1 MPAAREDR
9 SPPGASALGV
19 RADRLSVAALRCRCH
34 IGVTEEERRERQRL
48 EIDLDLYADL
58 EDAGRSADLARTI
71 DYRDLCDRV
80 RGLLEDREW
89 RLVEAAAVGV
99 LDLVFER
106 WRPTVSRAVVR
117 VRKYVLPEVA
127 HVEVEMERSR

>member
-1 MPAAREDR
+1 
-9 SPPGASALGV
+9 
-19 RADRLSVAALRCRCH
+19 LSVAALRCRCH

-58 EDAGRSADLARTI
+58 ETAGRSADLARTV

-80 RGLLEDREW
+80 RGLLEGRPW
-89 RLVEAAAVGV
+89 HLVEAAAVAV

-106 WRPTVSRAVVR
+106 WRPPVSRAVVR
-117 VRKYVLPEVA
+117 VRKYVLPDVA
-127 HVEVEMERSR
+127 HVEVEMERPG

>member
-1 MPAAREDR
+1 MPAAPEGRA
-9 SPPGASALGV
+9 PGAPRRDARV
-19 RADRLSVAALRCRCH
+19 DRLSVAALRCRCH

-58 EDAGRSADLARTI
+58 EEAGRSADLARTV
-71 DYRDLCDRV
+71 DYRDLCERV
-80 RGLLEDREW
+80 RGLLEERPW
-89 RLVEAAAVGV
+89 HLVEAAAVAV

-106 WRPTVSRAVVR
+106 WRPPVSRAVVR
-117 VRKYVLPEVA
+117 VRKYVLPDVA